1 MEAGIRNSLSALT
14 QSVATAVLA
23 TQRNQLTGRR
33 PSAICSR
40 RVGRAYTSACCVP
53 ESGLAAL
60 HCGQSSLARL
70 WARFDVRSTRAD
82 ERGGCIRAPGRRGAP
97 ALAAQA
103 RCRCLFSFRARHL
116 LRLGSSAGGNGGRSH
131 VVVTRSVGRLRR
143 WSGLGS
149 RAELHICSRR
159 PRARFNE
166 GVSPRR
172 DNVARPR
179 RSGARGPH
187 SCIEVCLGGSASR
200 GGEWGLQLGPPVT
213 HVFRPRSRG
222 GSCECPFWLG
232 RRERHVGPGR
242 TAPKT
247 GRGSAGWIG
256 GGPGTARDTRTDGLA
271 EMTRSM
277 WRLGEPPKVSSSSG
291 RLRPDSRV
299 VLAVRRFPR
308 FGRSFFSGTTLPPT
322 DSRAALSLGHAQHV
336 GHQCRYR

>member
-1 MEAGIRNSLSALT
+1 VDAGIRNSLSRDAHHA
-14 QSVATAVLA
+14 SR
-23 TQRNQLTGRR
+23 RNQLTGRR

-40 RVGRAYTSACCVP
+40 RVGRAYTSASCVP
-53 ESGLAAL
+53 QSGLASL
-60 HCGQSSLARL
+60 HSSRCPLGY
-70 WARFDVRSTRAD
+70 VRAFGS
-82 ERGGCIRAPGRRGAP
+82 GGRP

-103 RCRCLFSFRARHL
+103 RCWGLFTFRARHL
-116 LRLGSSAGGNGGRSH
+116 SRLGVSTGGNGGRCH
-131 VVVTRSVGRLRR
+131 AAVNGGFGRIRR

-149 RAELHICSRR
+149 RAELQCSPLVRGSTAPFDVGVR
-159 PRARFNE
+159 PGRGVFARAR
-166 GVSPRR
+166 RHR
-172 DNVARPR
+172 ALRPN
-179 RSGARGPH
+179 S
-187 SCIEVCLGGSASR
+187 SLKVCLGGRASR
-200 GGEWGLQLGPPVT
+200 GGEWDLQSDPVVT

-247 GRGSAGWIG
+247 GRSSAGWIG

-271 EMTRSM
+271 EMTRSL
-277 WRLGEPPKVSSSSG
+277 WRSGEPSKVSISSG

-308 FGRSFFSGTTLPPT
+308 AGRSCFSATTLPPT